1 MAIFLS
7 FHHLRSPSGRV
18 NLPGIAI
25 IDPLPAKLF
34 F

>member
-1 MAIFLS
+1 MAIFL
-7 FHHLRSPSGRV
+7 FFPSPAFTFRPV